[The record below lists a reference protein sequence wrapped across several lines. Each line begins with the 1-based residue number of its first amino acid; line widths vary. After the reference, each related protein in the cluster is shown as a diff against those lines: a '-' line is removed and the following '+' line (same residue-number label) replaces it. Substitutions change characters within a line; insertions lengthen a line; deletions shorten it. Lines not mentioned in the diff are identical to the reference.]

1 MYERNAIVLER
12 YFCKKLGYQKT
23 NNLRENFNNY
33 CDLLDKIEQFQVKN
47 EAENKALTEFNDV
60 SSKLANIQQTQ
71 EKLYKRN
78 AKLEYSRNLV
88 FGNIEEDVNELS
100 KCLNKIESDI
110 SKTQTAF
117 IETREKFISTVEL
130 YQTKKKELDIAIQN
144 KNEAEEEYNSVLENT
159 RSNFE
164 NIDLDIVDYIKG
176 ITTDEIRKIKREL
189 IEVITKNGAKEKIP
203 FDTDVVSK
211 ASEFATEISKKEA
224 ECYVII
230 YDKTKKLLDE
240 IENNSLKMDRHRK
253 WRRDNTAKLKFFN
266 AEKEYLIQ
274 FLDNERLPVMHGK
287 KIHRKLMLEACK
299 NLILDVDQMNNLYEL
314 ILREEAGRSAKK
326 AYKELYN
333 KDYFRKIEE
342 GSLQIEDEASKLGL
356 NTAMVINSNY
366 WRVEGIREIY
376 TAFYQIITEIYGKEL
391 EEFETAEEESAK
403 EQVSNIEE
411 SVELE
416 LPQAKTIESIAE
428 EDDDEIEDEE
438 ENQNIQNAQK
448 IEEAV
453 EEKVKINNIEIS
465 NSNLETEEFEE
476 EEDDDFSDIESQI
489 AELEDD
495 LENEEYDSMEDI
507 PYEDEKLEDEFD
519 SEESLFAPI
528 IKAKETG
535 EDLKAALQAVKE
547 GPSKKKK
554 SNIFKKLIKMN
565 TKGKKVEG

>member
-23 NNLRENFNNY
+23 NNLKENFSNY
-33 CDLLDKIEQFQVKN
+33 CNLLDKIEQFQIKS
-47 EAENKALTEFNDV
+47 EAENKSLTEFNDV
-60 SSKLANIQQTQ
+60 SNKLASIQQMQ

-78 AKLEYSRNLV
+78 AKLEYSRNLI

-117 IETREKFISTVEL
+117 IETRENFISTVEL
-130 YQTKKKELDIAIQN
+130 YQTKKKELDLAIQN
-144 KNEAEEEYNSVLENT
+144 KNEAEEEYNSVLENAKA
-159 RSNFE
+159 NFE
-164 NIDLDIVDYIKG
+164 NIELDIVDYIKG

-203 FDTDVVSK
+203 FDADIVSK

-356 NTAMVINSNY
+356 NIAMVINSNY

-391 EEFETAEEESAK
+391 EEFETAEEETSK
-403 EQVSNIEE
+403 EQTSNIEE
-411 SVELE
+411 TVELE

-428 EDDDEIEDEE
+428 EDDETEE
-438 ENQNIQNAQK
+438 EEEKQNIQNAQ
-448 IEEAV
+448 IVEETAK
-453 EEKVKINNIEIS
+453 EKVKINNIEIS
-465 NSNLETEEFEE
+465 NTNEDTEELKED
-476 EEDDDFSDIESQI
+476 EEDEFSDIESQI

-495 LENEEYDSMEDI
+495 FENEEYDSIEDV
-507 PYEDEKLEDEFD
+507 PYEDEKIDDFD
-519 SEESLFAPI
+519 AEESLFAPI

-547 GPSKKKK
+547 GTSKKKK
-554 SNIFKKLIKMN
+554 SNIFKNLIKMN

>member
-23 NNLRENFNNY
+23 NNLKENFSNY
-33 CDLLDKIEQFQVKN
+33 CNLLDKIEQFQIKS
-47 EAENKALTEFNDV
+47 EAENKSLTEFNDV
-60 SSKLANIQQTQ
+60 SNKLASIQQMQ

-78 AKLEYSRNLV
+78 AKLEYSRNLI

-117 IETREKFISTVEL
+117 IETRENFISTVEL
-130 YQTKKKELDIAIQN
+130 YQTKKKELDLAIQN
-144 KNEAEEEYNSVLENT
+144 KNEAEEEYNSVLENAKA
-159 RSNFE
+159 NFE
-164 NIDLDIVDYIKG
+164 NIELDIVDYIKG

-203 FDTDVVSK
+203 FDADIVSK

-391 EEFETAEEESAK
+391 EEFETAEEEASK
-403 EQVSNIEE
+403 EQTSNIEE
-411 SVELE
+411 TVELE

-428 EDDDEIEDEE
+428 EDDETEE
-438 ENQNIQNAQK
+438 EEEKQNIQNAQ
-448 IEEAV
+448 IVEETAK
-453 EEKVKINNIEIS
+453 EKVKINNIEIS
-465 NSNLETEEFEE
+465 NTNEDTEEFEE
-476 EEDDDFSDIESQI
+476 DEEDEFSDIESQI

-495 LENEEYDSMEDI
+495 FENEEYDSIEDI
-507 PYEDEKLEDEFD
+507 PYEDEKIDDFD
-519 SEESLFAPI
+519 TEESLFAPI

-554 SNIFKKLIKMN
+554 SNIFKNLIKMN

>member
-23 NNLRENFNNY
+23 NNLKENFSNY
-33 CDLLDKIEQFQVKN
+33 CNLLDKIEQFQIKS
-47 EAENKALTEFNDV
+47 EAENKSLTEFNDV
-60 SSKLANIQQTQ
+60 SNKLASIQQMQ

-78 AKLEYSRNLV
+78 AKLEYSRNLI

-117 IETREKFISTVEL
+117 IETRENFISTVEL
-130 YQTKKKELDIAIQN
+130 YQTKKKELDLAIQN
-144 KNEAEEEYNSVLENT
+144 KNEAEEEYNSVLENAKA
-159 RSNFE
+159 NFE
-164 NIDLDIVDYIKG
+164 NIELDIVDYIKG

-203 FDTDVVSK
+203 FDADIVSK

-391 EEFETAEEESAK
+391 EEFETAEEEASK
-403 EQVSNIEE
+403 EQISNIEKT
-411 SVELE
+411 VELE

-428 EDDDEIEDEE
+428 EDDETEE
-438 ENQNIQNAQK
+438 EEEKQNIQNAQ
-448 IEEAV
+448 IVEETAK
-453 EEKVKINNIEIS
+453 EKVKINNIEIS
-465 NSNLETEEFEE
+465 NTNEDTEEFKED
-476 EEDDDFSDIESQI
+476 EEDEFSDIESQI

-495 LENEEYDSMEDI
+495 FENEEYDSIEDV
-507 PYEDEKLEDEFD
+507 PYEDEKIDDFD
-519 SEESLFAPI
+519 AEESLFAPI

-547 GPSKKKK
+547 GTSKKKK
-554 SNIFKKLIKMN
+554 SNIFKNLIKMN

>member
-23 NNLRENFNNY
+23 NNLKENFSNY
-33 CDLLDKIEQFQVKN
+33 CNLLEKIEQFQIKS
-47 EAENKALTEFNDV
+47 EAENKSLTEFNDV
-60 SSKLANIQQTQ
+60 SNRLASIQQMQ

-78 AKLEYSRNLV
+78 AKLEYSRNLI

-117 IETREKFISTVEL
+117 IETRENFISTVEL
-130 YQTKKKELDIAIQN
+130 YQTKKKELDVAIQN
-144 KNEAEEEYNSVLENT
+144 KNEAEEEYNSVLENAKA
-159 RSNFE
+159 NFE
-164 NIDLDIVDYIKG
+164 NIELDIVDYIKG

-203 FDTDVVSK
+203 FDADIVSK

-356 NTAMVINSNY
+356 NIAMVINSNY

-391 EEFETAEEESAK
+391 EEFETAEEETAK
-403 EQVSNIEE
+403 EQTSNIEE
-411 SVELE
+411 TVELE

-428 EDDDEIEDEE
+428 EDDEIEEE
-438 ENQNIQNAQK
+438 EEKQNIQNAQ
-448 IEEAV
+448 IVEETAK
-453 EEKVKINNIEIS
+453 EKVKINNIEIS
-465 NSNLETEEFEE
+465 NTNEDTEEFEE
-476 EEDDDFSDIESQI
+476 DEEDEFADIESQI

-495 LENEEYDSMEDI
+495 FENEEYDSIKDI
-507 PYEDEKLEDEFD
+507 PYEDEKIDDFD
-519 SEESLFAPI
+519 AEESLFAPI

-554 SNIFKKLIKMN
+554 SNIFKNLIKMN

>member
-23 NNLRENFNNY
+23 NNLKENFSNY
-33 CDLLDKIEQFQVKN
+33 CNLLDKIEQFQIKS
-47 EAENKALTEFNDV
+47 EAENKSLTEFNDV
-60 SSKLANIQQTQ
+60 SNKLASIQQMQ

-78 AKLEYSRNLV
+78 AKLEYSRNLI

-117 IETREKFISTVEL
+117 IETRENFISTVEL
-130 YQTKKKELDIAIQN
+130 YQTKKKELDLAIQN
-144 KNEAEEEYNSVLENT
+144 KNEAEEEYNSVLENAKA
-159 RSNFE
+159 NFE
-164 NIDLDIVDYIKG
+164 NIELDIVDYIKG

-203 FDTDVVSK
+203 FDADIVSK
-211 ASEFATEISKKEA
+211 SSEFATEISKKEA

-391 EEFETAEEESAK
+391 EEFETAEEETSK
-403 EQVSNIEE
+403 EQTSNIEE
-411 SVELE
+411 TVELE

-428 EDDDEIEDEE
+428 EDDETEE
-438 ENQNIQNAQK
+438 EEEKQNIQNAQ
-448 IEEAV
+448 IVEETAK
-453 EEKVKINNIEIS
+453 EKVKINNIEIS
-465 NSNLETEEFEE
+465 NTNEDTEEFEE
-476 EEDDDFSDIESQI
+476 DEEDEFSDIESQI

-495 LENEEYDSMEDI
+495 FENEEYDSIEDV
-507 PYEDEKLEDEFD
+507 PYEDEKIDDFD
-519 SEESLFAPI
+519 AEESLFAPI

-554 SNIFKKLIKMN
+554 SNIFKNLIKMN

>member
-23 NNLRENFNNY
+23 NNLKENFSNY
-33 CDLLDKIEQFQVKN
+33 CNLLDKIEQFQIKS
-47 EAENKALTEFNDV
+47 EAENKSLTEFNDV
-60 SSKLANIQQTQ
+60 SNKLASIQQMQ

-78 AKLEYSRNLV
+78 AKLEYSRNLI

-117 IETREKFISTVEL
+117 IETRENFISTVEL
-130 YQTKKKELDIAIQN
+130 YQTKKKELDLAIQN
-144 KNEAEEEYNSVLENT
+144 KNEAEEEYNSVLENAKV
-159 RSNFE
+159 NFE
-164 NIDLDIVDYIKG
+164 NIELDIVDYIKG

-203 FDTDVVSK
+203 FDADIVSK

-356 NTAMVINSNY
+356 NIAMVINSNY

-391 EEFETAEEESAK
+391 EEFETAEEETSK
-403 EQVSNIEE
+403 EQTSNIEE
-411 SVELE
+411 TVELE

-428 EDDDEIEDEE
+428 EDDETEE
-438 ENQNIQNAQK
+438 EEEKQNIQNAQ
-448 IEEAV
+448 IVEETAK
-453 EEKVKINNIEIS
+453 EKVKINNIEIS
-465 NSNLETEEFEE
+465 NTNEDTEEFKED
-476 EEDDDFSDIESQI
+476 EEDEFSDIESQI

-495 LENEEYDSMEDI
+495 FENEEYDSIEDV
-507 PYEDEKLEDEFD
+507 PYEDEKIDDFD
-519 SEESLFAPI
+519 AEESLFAPI

-547 GPSKKKK
+547 GTSKKKK
-554 SNIFKKLIKMN
+554 SNIFKNLIKMN

>member
-12 YFCKKLGYQKT
+12 YFCQKLGYQKT
-23 NNLRENFNNY
+23 NNLKENFSNY
-33 CDLLDKIEQFQVKN
+33 CNLLDKIEQFQIKS
-47 EAENKALTEFNDV
+47 EAENKSLTEFNDV
-60 SSKLANIQQTQ
+60 SNKLVSIQQMQ

-78 AKLEYSRNLV
+78 AKLEYSRNLI

-117 IETREKFISTVEL
+117 IETRENFISTVEL
-130 YQTKKKELDIAIQN
+130 YQTKKKELDLAIQN
-144 KNEAEEEYNSVLENT
+144 KNEAEEEYNSVLENAKA
-159 RSNFE
+159 NFE
-164 NIDLDIVDYIKG
+164 NIELDIVDYIKG

-203 FDTDVVSK
+203 FDADIVSK

-391 EEFETAEEESAK
+391 EEFETAEEETSK
-403 EQVSNIEE
+403 EQISNIEE
-411 SVELE
+411 TVELE
-416 LPQAKTIESIAE
+416 LPQAKTIENIAE
-428 EDDDEIEDEE
+428 EDDETEE
-438 ENQNIQNAQK
+438 EEEKQNIQNAQ
-448 IEEAV
+448 IVEETAK
-453 EEKVKINNIEIS
+453 EKVKINNIEIS
-465 NSNLETEEFEE
+465 NTNEDTEEFEE
-476 EEDDDFSDIESQI
+476 DEEDEFSDIESQI

-495 LENEEYDSMEDI
+495 FENEEYDSIEDI
-507 PYEDEKLEDEFD
+507 PYEDEKIDDFD
-519 SEESLFAPI
+519 TEESLFAPI

-554 SNIFKKLIKMN
+554 SNIFKNLIKMN

>member
-23 NNLRENFNNY
+23 NNLKENFSNY
-33 CDLLDKIEQFQVKN
+33 CNLLDKIEQFQIKS
-47 EAENKALTEFNDV
+47 EAENKSLTEFNDV
-60 SSKLANIQQTQ
+60 SNKLVSIQQMQ

-78 AKLEYSRNLV
+78 AKLEYSRNLI

-117 IETREKFISTVEL
+117 IETRENFISTVEL
-130 YQTKKKELDIAIQN
+130 YQTKKKELDLAIQN
-144 KNEAEEEYNSVLENT
+144 KNEAEEEYNSVLENAKA
-159 RSNFE
+159 NFE
-164 NIDLDIVDYIKG
+164 NIELDIVDYIKG

-203 FDTDVVSK
+203 FDADIVSK

-240 IENNSLKMDRHRK
+240 IENNLLKMDRHRK

-376 TAFYQIITEIYGKEL
+376 TDFYQIITEIYGKEL
-391 EEFETAEEESAK
+391 EEFETAEEETSK
-403 EQVSNIEE
+403 EQISNIEE
-411 SVELE
+411 TVELE
-416 LPQAKTIESIAE
+416 LPQAKTIENIAE
-428 EDDDEIEDEE
+428 EDDETEE
-438 ENQNIQNAQK
+438 EEEKQNIQNAQ
-448 IEEAV
+448 IVEETAK
-453 EEKVKINNIEIS
+453 EKVKINNIEIS
-465 NSNLETEEFEE
+465 NTNEDTEEFEE
-476 EEDDDFSDIESQI
+476 DEEDEFSDIESQI

-495 LENEEYDSMEDI
+495 FENEEYDSIEDI
-507 PYEDEKLEDEFD
+507 PYEDEKIDDFD
-519 SEESLFAPI
+519 TEESLFAPI

-554 SNIFKKLIKMN
+554 SNIFKNLIKMN

>member
-23 NNLRENFNNY
+23 NNLKENFSNY
-33 CDLLDKIEQFQVKN
+33 CNLLDKIEQFQIKS
-47 EAENKALTEFNDV
+47 EAENKSLTEFNDV
-60 SSKLANIQQTQ
+60 SNKLASIQQMQ

-78 AKLEYSRNLV
+78 AKLEYSRNLI

-117 IETREKFISTVEL
+117 IETRENFISTVEL
-130 YQTKKKELDIAIQN
+130 YQTKKKELDLAIQN
-144 KNEAEEEYNSVLENT
+144 KNEAEEEYNSVLENAKA
-159 RSNFE
+159 NFE
-164 NIDLDIVDYIKG
+164 NIELDIVDYIKG

-203 FDTDVVSK
+203 FDADIVSK

-299 NLILDVDQMNNLYEL
+299 NLILDVDQMNNFYEL

-391 EEFETAEEESAK
+391 EEFETAEEEASK
-403 EQVSNIEE
+403 EQTSNIEE
-411 SVELE
+411 TVELE

-428 EDDDEIEDEE
+428 EDDETEE
-438 ENQNIQNAQK
+438 EEEKQNIQNAQ
-448 IEEAV
+448 IVEETAK
-453 EEKVKINNIEIS
+453 EKVKINNIEIS
-465 NSNLETEEFEE
+465 NTNEDTEEFEE
-476 EEDDDFSDIESQI
+476 DEEDEFSDIESQI

-495 LENEEYDSMEDI
+495 FENEEYDSIEDI
-507 PYEDEKLEDEFD
+507 PYEDEKIDDFD
-519 SEESLFAPI
+519 TEESLFAPI

-554 SNIFKKLIKMN
+554 SNIFKNLIKMN

>member
-23 NNLRENFNNY
+23 NNLKENFSNY
-33 CDLLDKIEQFQVKN
+33 CNLLDKIEQFQIKS
-47 EAENKALTEFNDV
+47 EAENKSLTEFNDV
-60 SSKLANIQQTQ
+60 SNKLVSIQQMQ

-78 AKLEYSRNLV
+78 AKLEYSRNLI

-117 IETREKFISTVEL
+117 IETRENFISTVEL
-130 YQTKKKELDIAIQN
+130 YQTKKKELDLAIQN
-144 KNEAEEEYNSVLENT
+144 KNEAEEEYNSVLENAKA
-159 RSNFE
+159 NFE
-164 NIDLDIVDYIKG
+164 NIELDIVDYIKG

-203 FDTDVVSK
+203 FDADIVSK

-326 AYKELYN
+326 AYKELYK

-391 EEFETAEEESAK
+391 EEFETAEEETSK
-403 EQVSNIEE
+403 EQISNIEE
-411 SVELE
+411 TVELE

-428 EDDDEIEDEE
+428 EDDETEE
-438 ENQNIQNAQK
+438 EEEKQNIQNAQ
-448 IEEAV
+448 IVEETAK
-453 EEKVKINNIEIS
+453 EKVKINNIEIS
-465 NSNLETEEFEE
+465 NTNEDTEEFEE
-476 EEDDDFSDIESQI
+476 DEEDEFSDIESQI

-495 LENEEYDSMEDI
+495 FENEEYDSIEDV
-507 PYEDEKLEDEFD
+507 PYEDEKIDDFD
-519 SEESLFAPI
+519 AEESLFAPI

-554 SNIFKKLIKMN
+554 SNIFKNLIKMN
-565 TKGKKVEG
+565 SKGKKVEG

>member
-23 NNLRENFNNY
+23 NNLKENFSNY
-33 CDLLDKIEQFQVKN
+33 CNLLDKIEQFQIKS
-47 EAENKALTEFNDV
+47 EAENKSLTEFNDV
-60 SSKLANIQQTQ
+60 SNKLASIQQMQ

-78 AKLEYSRNLV
+78 AKLEYSRNLI

-117 IETREKFISTVEL
+117 IETRENFISTVEL
-130 YQTKKKELDIAIQN
+130 YQTKKKELDLAIQN
-144 KNEAEEEYNSVLENT
+144 KNEAEEEYNSVLENAKA
-159 RSNFE
+159 NFE
-164 NIDLDIVDYIKG
+164 NIELDIVDYIKG

-203 FDTDVVSK
+203 FDADIVSK

-391 EEFETAEEESAK
+391 EEFETAEEETSK
-403 EQVSNIEE
+403 EQTSNIEE
-411 SVELE
+411 TVELE

-428 EDDDEIEDEE
+428 EDDETEE
-438 ENQNIQNAQK
+438 EEEKQNIQNAQ
-448 IEEAV
+448 IVEEIAK
-453 EEKVKINNIEIS
+453 EKVKINNIEIS
-465 NSNLETEEFEE
+465 NTNEDTEEFEE
-476 EEDDDFSDIESQI
+476 DEEDEFSDIESQI

-495 LENEEYDSMEDI
+495 FENEEYDSIEDV
-507 PYEDEKLEDEFD
+507 PYEDEKIDDFD
-519 SEESLFAPI
+519 AEESLFAPI

-554 SNIFKKLIKMN
+554 SNIFKNLIKMN

>member
-23 NNLRENFNNY
+23 NNLKENFSNY
-33 CDLLDKIEQFQVKN
+33 CNLLDKIEQFQIKS
-47 EAENKALTEFNDV
+47 EAENKSLTEFNDV
-60 SSKLANIQQTQ
+60 SNKLASIQQMQ

-78 AKLEYSRNLV
+78 AKLEYSRNLI

-117 IETREKFISTVEL
+117 IETRENFISTVEL
-130 YQTKKKELDIAIQN
+130 YQTKKKELDLAIQN
-144 KNEAEEEYNSVLENT
+144 KNEAEEEYNSVLENAKA
-159 RSNFE
+159 NFE
-164 NIDLDIVDYIKG
+164 NIELDIVDYIKG

-203 FDTDVVSK
+203 FDADIVSK

-391 EEFETAEEESAK
+391 EEFETAEEETSK
-403 EQVSNIEE
+403 EQTSNIEE
-411 SVELE
+411 TVELE

-428 EDDDEIEDEE
+428 EDDETEE
-438 ENQNIQNAQK
+438 EEEKQNIQNAQ
-448 IEEAV
+448 IV
-453 EEKVKINNIEIS
+453 EKTAKEKVKINNIEIS
-465 NSNLETEEFEE
+465 NTNEDTEEFEE
-476 EEDDDFSDIESQI
+476 DEEDEFSDIESQI

-495 LENEEYDSMEDI
+495 FENEEYDSIEDI
-507 PYEDEKLEDEFD
+507 PYEDEKIDDFD
-519 SEESLFAPI
+519 AEESLFAPI

-554 SNIFKKLIKMN
+554 SNIFKNLIKMN

>member
-23 NNLRENFNNY
+23 NNLKENFSNY
-33 CDLLDKIEQFQVKN
+33 CNLLDKIEQFQIKS
-47 EAENKALTEFNDV
+47 EAENKSLTEFNDV
-60 SSKLANIQQTQ
+60 SNKLASIQQMQ

-78 AKLEYSRNLV
+78 AKLEYSRNLI

-117 IETREKFISTVEL
+117 IETRENFISTVEL
-130 YQTKKKELDIAIQN
+130 YQTKKKELDLAIQN

-159 RSNFE
+159 KANFE
-164 NIDLDIVDYIKG
+164 NIELDIVDYIKG

-203 FDTDVVSK
+203 FDADIVSK

-391 EEFETAEEESAK
+391 EEFETAEEETSK
-403 EQVSNIEE
+403 EQTSNIEE
-411 SVELE
+411 TVELE

-428 EDDDEIEDEE
+428 EDDETEE
-438 ENQNIQNAQK
+438 EEEKQNIQNAQ
-448 IEEAV
+448 IVEETAK
-453 EEKVKINNIEIS
+453 EKVKINNIEIS
-465 NSNLETEEFEE
+465 NTNEDTEEFEE
-476 EEDDDFSDIESQI
+476 DEEDEFSDIESQI

-495 LENEEYDSMEDI
+495 FENEEYDSIEDI
-507 PYEDEKLEDEFD
+507 PYEDEKIDDFD
-519 SEESLFAPI
+519 TEESLFAPI

-547 GPSKKKK
+547 GTSKKKK
-554 SNIFKKLIKMN
+554 SNIFKNLIKMN

>member
-23 NNLRENFNNY
+23 NNLKENFNNY
-33 CDLLDKIEQFQVKN
+33 CNLLDKIEQFQIKS
-47 EAENKALTEFNDV
+47 EAENKSLTEFNDV
-60 SSKLANIQQTQ
+60 SNRLASIQQMQ

-78 AKLEYSRNLV
+78 AKLEYSRNLI

-117 IETREKFISTVEL
+117 IETRENFISTVEL

-144 KNEAEEEYNSVLENT
+144 KNEAEEEYNSVLENAKT
-159 RSNFE
+159 NFE
-164 NIDLDIVDYIKG
+164 NIELDIVDYIKG

-203 FDTDVVSK
+203 FDADIVSK

-391 EEFETAEEESAK
+391 EEFETAEEETAK
-403 EQVSNIEE
+403 EQTSNIEE
-411 SVELE
+411 TVELE

-428 EDDDEIEDEE
+428 EDDEIEEE
-438 ENQNIQNAQK
+438 EEKQNIQNAK
-448 IEEAV
+448 IVEETAK
-453 EEKVKINNIEIS
+453 EKVKINNIEIS
-465 NSNLETEEFEE
+465 NTNEDTEEFEE
-476 EEDDDFSDIESQI
+476 DEEDEFSDIESQI

-495 LENEEYDSMEDI
+495 FENEEYDSIEDI
-507 PYEDEKLEDEFD
+507 PYEDEKIDDFD
-519 SEESLFAPI
+519 AEESLFAPI

-554 SNIFKKLIKMN
+554 SNIFKNLIKMN

>member
-23 NNLRENFNNY
+23 NNLKENFSNY
-33 CDLLDKIEQFQVKN
+33 CNLLDKIEQFQIKS
-47 EAENKALTEFNDV
+47 EAENKSLTEFNDV
-60 SSKLANIQQTQ
+60 SNKLASIQQMQ

-78 AKLEYSRNLV
+78 AKLEYSRNLI

-117 IETREKFISTVEL
+117 IETRENFISTVEL
-130 YQTKKKELDIAIQN
+130 YQTKKKELDLAIQN
-144 KNEAEEEYNSVLENT
+144 KNEAEEEYNSVLENAKA
-159 RSNFE
+159 NFE
-164 NIDLDIVDYIKG
+164 NIELDIVDYIKG

-203 FDTDVVSK
+203 FDADIVSK

-391 EEFETAEEESAK
+391 EEFETAEEETSK
-403 EQVSNIEE
+403 EQTSNIEE
-411 SVELE
+411 TVELE
-416 LPQAKTIESIAE
+416 LPQAKTIEIIAE
-428 EDDDEIEDEE
+428 EDDETEE
-438 ENQNIQNAQK
+438 EEEKQNIQNAQ
-448 IEEAV
+448 IVEETAK
-453 EEKVKINNIEIS
+453 EKVKINNIEIS
-465 NSNLETEEFEE
+465 NTNEDTEEFEE
-476 EEDDDFSDIESQI
+476 DEEDEFSDIESQI

-495 LENEEYDSMEDI
+495 FENEEYDSIEDI
-507 PYEDEKLEDEFD
+507 PYEDEKIDDFD
-519 SEESLFAPI
+519 TEESLFAPI

-554 SNIFKKLIKMN
+554 SNIFKNLIKMN

>member
-1 MYERNAIVLER
+1 ML
-12 YFCKKLGYQKT
+12 
-23 NNLRENFNNY
+23 
-33 CDLLDKIEQFQVKN
+33 
-47 EAENKALTEFNDV
+47 
-60 SSKLANIQQTQ
+60 
-71 EKLYKRN
+71 
-78 AKLEYSRNLV
+78 
-88 FGNIEEDVNELS
+88 
-100 KCLNKIESDI
+100 
-110 SKTQTAF
+110 
-117 IETREKFISTVEL
+117 
-130 YQTKKKELDIAIQN
+130 
-144 KNEAEEEYNSVLENT
+144 
-159 RSNFE
+159 
-164 NIDLDIVDYIKG
+164 
-176 ITTDEIRKIKREL
+176 
-189 IEVITKNGAKEKIP
+189 
-203 FDTDVVSK
+203 
-211 ASEFATEISKKEA
+211 
-224 ECYVII
+224 
-230 YDKTKKLLDE
+230 

-391 EEFETAEEESAK
+391 EEFETAEEETSK
-403 EQVSNIEE
+403 EQTSNIEE
-411 SVELE
+411 TVELE
-416 LPQAKTIESIAE
+416 LPQAKTIEIIAE
-428 EDDDEIEDEE
+428 EDDETEE
-438 ENQNIQNAQK
+438 EEEKQNIQNAQ
-448 IEEAV
+448 IVEETAK
-453 EEKVKINNIEIS
+453 EKVKINNIEIS
-465 NSNLETEEFEE
+465 NTNEDTEEFEE
-476 EEDDDFSDIESQI
+476 DEEDEFSDIESQI

-495 LENEEYDSMEDI
+495 FENEEYDSIEDI
-507 PYEDEKLEDEFD
+507 PYEDEKIDDFD
-519 SEESLFAPI
+519 TEESLFAPI

-554 SNIFKKLIKMN
+554 SNIFKNLIKMN

>member
-23 NNLRENFNNY
+23 NNLRENFDNY
-33 CDLLDKIEQFQVKN
+33 CNLLDKIEQYQEKN
-47 EAENKALTEFNDV
+47 KAENEALTEFNDV
-60 SSKLANIQQTQ
+60 SSKLASIQQTL

-78 AKLEYSRNLV
+78 AKLEYSRNLI
-88 FGNIEEDVNELS
+88 FGNIEEDVDELS

-130 YQTKKKELDIAIQN
+130 YQTKKKELDVAIQN
-144 KNEAEEEYNSVLENT
+144 KDEAEEEYNVILENAKA
-159 RSNFE
+159 NFE
-164 NIDLDIVDYIKG
+164 NIDLEIVNYIRG
-176 ITTDEIRKIKREL
+176 ITTEEIRKIKREL

-203 FDTDVVSK
+203 FDVDVVSK
-211 ASEFATEISKKEA
+211 SSEFATEISKKEA

-299 NLILDVDQMNNLYEL
+299 NLISDVDQMNNLYEL

-342 GSLQIEDEASKLGL
+342 SSLQIEDEASKLGL

-391 EEFETAEEESAK
+391 EEFETAEEETAK

-411 SVELE
+411 NIELE

-428 EDDDEIEDEE
+428 EDDEIEEE
-438 ENQNIQNAQK
+438 EEKQNIQNAR
-448 IEEAV
+448 IVEATS

-465 NSNLETEEFEE
+465 NTNEDAEEFEE
-476 EEDDDFSDIESQI
+476 SEEDEFSDIESQI

-495 LENEEYDSMEDI
+495 LENEEYDSIEDI
-507 PYEDEKLEDEFD
+507 PYEDEKIEDFD

-554 SNIFKKLIKMN
+554 SNIFKNLIKMN

>member
-23 NNLRENFNNY
+23 NNLKENFSNY
-33 CDLLDKIEQFQVKN
+33 CNLLDKIEQFQIKS
-47 EAENKALTEFNDV
+47 EAENKSLTEFNDV
-60 SSKLANIQQTQ
+60 SNKLASIQQMQ

-78 AKLEYSRNLV
+78 AKLEYSRNLI

-117 IETREKFISTVEL
+117 IETRENFISTVEL
-130 YQTKKKELDIAIQN
+130 YQTKKKELDLAIQN
-144 KNEAEEEYNSVLENT
+144 KNEAEEEYNSVLENAKA
-159 RSNFE
+159 NFE
-164 NIDLDIVDYIKG
+164 NIELDIVDYIKG

-203 FDTDVVSK
+203 FDADIVSK

-356 NTAMVINSNY
+356 NIAMVINSNY

-391 EEFETAEEESAK
+391 EEFETAEEETSK
-403 EQVSNIEE
+403 EQTSNIEE
-411 SVELE
+411 TVELE

-428 EDDDEIEDEE
+428 EDDETEE
-438 ENQNIQNAQK
+438 EEEKQNIQNAQ
-448 IEEAV
+448 IVEETAK
-453 EEKVKINNIEIS
+453 EKVKINNIEIS
-465 NSNLETEEFEE
+465 NTNEDTEEFKED
-476 EEDDDFSDIESQI
+476 EEDEFSDIESQI

-495 LENEEYDSMEDI
+495 FENEEYDSIEDV
-507 PYEDEKLEDEFD
+507 PYEDEKIDDFD
-519 SEESLFAPI
+519 AEESLFAPI

-547 GPSKKKK
+547 GTSKKKK
-554 SNIFKKLIKMN
+554 SNIFKNLIKMN

>member
-23 NNLRENFNNY
+23 NNLKENFNNY
-33 CDLLDKIEQFQVKN
+33 CNLLDKIEQFQIKS
-47 EAENKALTEFNDV
+47 EAENKSLTEFNDV
-60 SSKLANIQQTQ
+60 SNRLASIQQMQ

-78 AKLEYSRNLV
+78 AKLEYSRNLI

-117 IETREKFISTVEL
+117 IETRENFISTVEL

-144 KNEAEEEYNSVLENT
+144 KNEAEEEYNSVLENAKA
-159 RSNFE
+159 NFE
-164 NIDLDIVDYIKG
+164 NIELDIVDYIKG

-203 FDTDVVSK
+203 FDADIVSK

-240 IENNSLKMDRHRK
+240 IENSSLKMDRHRK

-326 AYKELYN
+326 VYKELYN

-391 EEFETAEEESAK
+391 EEFETAEEETAK
-403 EQVSNIEE
+403 EQTSNIEE
-411 SVELE
+411 TVELE

-428 EDDDEIEDEE
+428 EDDEIEEE
-438 ENQNIQNAQK
+438 EEKQNIQNAQ
-448 IEEAV
+448 IVEETAK
-453 EEKVKINNIEIS
+453 EKVKINNIEIS
-465 NSNLETEEFEE
+465 NTNEDTEEFEE
-476 EEDDDFSDIESQI
+476 DEEDEFSDIESQI

-495 LENEEYDSMEDI
+495 FENEEYDSIEDI
-507 PYEDEKLEDEFD
+507 PYEDEKIDDFD
-519 SEESLFAPI
+519 AEESLFAPI

-554 SNIFKKLIKMN
+554 SNIFKNLIKMN

>member
-23 NNLRENFNNY
+23 NNLKENFSNY
-33 CDLLDKIEQFQVKN
+33 CNLLDKIEQFQIKS
-47 EAENKALTEFNDV
+47 EAENKSLTEFNDV
-60 SSKLANIQQTQ
+60 SNKLASIQQMQ

-78 AKLEYSRNLV
+78 AKLEYSRNLI

-117 IETREKFISTVEL
+117 IETRENFISTVEL
-130 YQTKKKELDIAIQN
+130 YQTKKKELDLAIQN
-144 KNEAEEEYNSVLENT
+144 KNEAEEDYNSVLENAKA
-159 RSNFE
+159 NFE
-164 NIDLDIVDYIKG
+164 NIELDIVDYIKG

-203 FDTDVVSK
+203 FDADIVSK

-391 EEFETAEEESAK
+391 EEFETAEEEASK
-403 EQVSNIEE
+403 EQTSNIEE
-411 SVELE
+411 TVELE

-428 EDDDEIEDEE
+428 EDDETEE
-438 ENQNIQNAQK
+438 EEEKQNIQNAQ
-448 IEEAV
+448 IVEETAK
-453 EEKVKINNIEIS
+453 EKVKINNIEIS
-465 NSNLETEEFEE
+465 NTNEDTEEFEE
-476 EEDDDFSDIESQI
+476 DEEDEFSDIESQI

-495 LENEEYDSMEDI
+495 FENEEYDSIEDI
-507 PYEDEKLEDEFD
+507 PYEDEKIDDFD
-519 SEESLFAPI
+519 TEESLFAPI

-554 SNIFKKLIKMN
+554 SNIFKNLIKMN

>member
-23 NNLRENFNNY
+23 NNLKENFSNY
-33 CDLLDKIEQFQVKN
+33 CNLLDKIEQFQIKS
-47 EAENKALTEFNDV
+47 EAENKSLTEFNDV
-60 SSKLANIQQTQ
+60 SNKLASIQQIQ

-78 AKLEYSRNLV
+78 AKLEYSRNLI

-117 IETREKFISTVEL
+117 IETRENFISTVEL
-130 YQTKKKELDIAIQN
+130 YQTKKKELDLAIQN

-159 RSNFE
+159 KANFE
-164 NIDLDIVDYIKG
+164 NIELDIVDYIKG

-203 FDTDVVSK
+203 FDADIVSK

-391 EEFETAEEESAK
+391 EEFETAEEEASK
-403 EQVSNIEE
+403 EQTSNIEE
-411 SVELE
+411 NVELE

-428 EDDDEIEDEE
+428 EEK
-438 ENQNIQNAQK
+438 QNIQNAQ
-448 IEEAV
+448 IVEEIAK
-453 EEKVKINNIEIS
+453 EKVKINNIEIS
-465 NSNLETEEFEE
+465 NTNEDTEEFEE
-476 EEDDDFSDIESQI
+476 EEDEEDEFSDIESQI

-495 LENEEYDSMEDI
+495 FENEEYDSIEDV
-507 PYEDEKLEDEFD
+507 PYEDEKIDDFD
-519 SEESLFAPI
+519 AEESLFAPI

-554 SNIFKKLIKMN
+554 SNIFKNLIKMN

>member
-1 MYERNAIVLER
+1 M
-12 YFCKKLGYQKT
+12 
-23 NNLRENFNNY
+23 
-33 CDLLDKIEQFQVKN
+33 
-47 EAENKALTEFNDV
+47 
-60 SSKLANIQQTQ
+60 
-71 EKLYKRN
+71 
-78 AKLEYSRNLV
+78 EYSRNLI

-117 IETREKFISTVEL
+117 IETRENFISTVEL

-144 KNEAEEEYNSVLENT
+144 KNEAEEEYNSVLENAKA
-159 RSNFE
+159 NFE
-164 NIDLDIVDYIKG
+164 NIELDIVDYIKG

-203 FDTDVVSK
+203 FDADIVSK

-240 IENNSLKMDRHRK
+240 IENSSLKMDRHRK

-326 AYKELYN
+326 VYKELYN

-391 EEFETAEEESAK
+391 EEFETAEEETAK
-403 EQVSNIEE
+403 EQTSNIEE
-411 SVELE
+411 TVELE

-428 EDDDEIEDEE
+428 EDDEIEEE
-438 ENQNIQNAQK
+438 EEKQNIQNAQ
-448 IEEAV
+448 IVEETAK
-453 EEKVKINNIEIS
+453 EKVKINNIEIS
-465 NSNLETEEFEE
+465 NTNEDTEEFEE
-476 EEDDDFSDIESQI
+476 DEEDEFSDIESQI

-495 LENEEYDSMEDI
+495 FENEEYDSIEDI
-507 PYEDEKLEDEFD
+507 PYEDEKIDDFD
-519 SEESLFAPI
+519 AEESLFAPI

-554 SNIFKKLIKMN
+554 SNIFKNLIKMN

>member
-23 NNLRENFNNY
+23 NNLKENFSNY
-33 CDLLDKIEQFQVKN
+33 CNLLDKIEQFQIKS
-47 EAENKALTEFNDV
+47 EAENKSLTEFNDI
-60 SSKLANIQQTQ
+60 SNKLASIQQIQ

-78 AKLEYSRNLV
+78 AKLEYSRNLI

-117 IETREKFISTVEL
+117 IETRENFISTVEL
-130 YQTKKKELDIAIQN
+130 YQTKKKELDLAIQN
-144 KNEAEEEYNSVLENT
+144 KNEAEEEYNSVLENAKA
-159 RSNFE
+159 NFE
-164 NIDLDIVDYIKG
+164 NIELDIVDYIKG

-203 FDTDVVSK
+203 FDADIVSK

-391 EEFETAEEESAK
+391 EEFETAEEETSK
-403 EQVSNIEE
+403 EQTSNIEE
-411 SVELE
+411 TVELE

-428 EDDDEIEDEE
+428 EDDETEE
-438 ENQNIQNAQK
+438 EEEKQNIQNAQ
-448 IEEAV
+448 IVEETAK
-453 EEKVKINNIEIS
+453 EKVKINNIEIS
-465 NSNLETEEFEE
+465 NTNEDTEEFEE
-476 EEDDDFSDIESQI
+476 DEEDEFSDIESQI

-495 LENEEYDSMEDI
+495 FENEEYDSIEDV
-507 PYEDEKLEDEFD
+507 PYEDEKIDDFD
-519 SEESLFAPI
+519 AEESLFAPI

-554 SNIFKKLIKMN
+554 SNIFKNLIKMN
-565 TKGKKVEG
+565 SKGKKVEG

>member
-23 NNLRENFNNY
+23 NNLKENFSNY
-33 CDLLDKIEQFQVKN
+33 CNLLDKIEQFQIKS
-47 EAENKALTEFNDV
+47 EAENKSLTEFNDV
-60 SSKLANIQQTQ
+60 SNKLASIQQMQ

-78 AKLEYSRNLV
+78 AKLEYSRNLI

-117 IETREKFISTVEL
+117 IETRENFISTVEL
-130 YQTKKKELDIAIQN
+130 YQTKKKELDLAIQN
-144 KNEAEEEYNSVLENT
+144 KNEAEEEYNSVLENAKA
-159 RSNFE
+159 NFE
-164 NIDLDIVDYIKG
+164 NIELDIVDYIKG

-203 FDTDVVSK
+203 FDADIVSK

-356 NTAMVINSNY
+356 NIAMVINSNY

-391 EEFETAEEESAK
+391 EEFETAEEETSK
-403 EQVSNIEE
+403 EQTSNIEE
-411 SVELE
+411 TVELE

-428 EDDDEIEDEE
+428 EDDETEE
-438 ENQNIQNAQK
+438 EEEKQNIQNAQ
-448 IEEAV
+448 IVEETAK
-453 EEKVKINNIEIS
+453 EKVKINNIEIS
-465 NSNLETEEFEE
+465 NTNEDTEEFRED
-476 EEDDDFSDIESQI
+476 EEDEFSDIESQI

-495 LENEEYDSMEDI
+495 FENEEYDSIEDV
-507 PYEDEKLEDEFD
+507 PYEDEKIDDFD
-519 SEESLFAPI
+519 AEESLFAPI

-554 SNIFKKLIKMN
+554 SNIFKNLIKMN

>member
-23 NNLRENFNNY
+23 NNLKENFSNY
-33 CDLLDKIEQFQVKN
+33 CNLLDKIEQFQIKS
-47 EAENKALTEFNDV
+47 EAENKSLTEFNDV
-60 SSKLANIQQTQ
+60 SNKLASIQQMQ

-78 AKLEYSRNLV
+78 AKLEYSRNLI

-117 IETREKFISTVEL
+117 IETRENFISTVEL
-130 YQTKKKELDIAIQN
+130 YQTKKKELDLAIQN
-144 KNEAEEEYNSVLENT
+144 KNEAEEEYNSVLENAKA
-159 RSNFE
+159 NFE
-164 NIDLDIVDYIKG
+164 NIELDIVDYIKG

-203 FDTDVVSK
+203 FDADIVSK

-356 NTAMVINSNY
+356 NIAMVINSNY

-391 EEFETAEEESAK
+391 EEFETAEEETSK
-403 EQVSNIEE
+403 EQTSNIEE
-411 SVELE
+411 TVELE

-428 EDDDEIEDEE
+428 EDDETEE
-438 ENQNIQNAQK
+438 EEEKQNIQNAQ
-448 IEEAV
+448 IVEETAK
-453 EEKVKINNIEIS
+453 EKVKIDNIEIS
-465 NSNLETEEFEE
+465 NTNEDTEEFRED
-476 EEDDDFSDIESQI
+476 EEDEFSDIESQI

-495 LENEEYDSMEDI
+495 FENEEYDSIEDV
-507 PYEDEKLEDEFD
+507 PYEDEKIDDFD
-519 SEESLFAPI
+519 AEESLFAPI

-554 SNIFKKLIKMN
+554 SNIFKNLIKMN

>member
-23 NNLRENFNNY
+23 NNLRENFDNY
-33 CDLLDKIEQFQVKN
+33 CNLLDKIEQYQEKN
-47 EAENKALTEFNDV
+47 KAENEALTEFNDV
-60 SSKLANIQQTQ
+60 SSKLASIQQTQ

-78 AKLEYSRNLV
+78 AKLEYSRNLI
-88 FGNIEEDVNELS
+88 FGNIEEDVDELS

-130 YQTKKKELDIAIQN
+130 YQTKKKELDVAIQN
-144 KNEAEEEYNSVLENT
+144 KDEAEEEYNVILENAKA
-159 RSNFE
+159 NFE
-164 NIDLDIVDYIKG
+164 NIDLEIVNYIRG
-176 ITTDEIRKIKREL
+176 ITTEEIRKIKREL

-203 FDTDVVSK
+203 FDVDVVSK
-211 ASEFATEISKKEA
+211 SSEFATEISKKEA

-299 NLILDVDQMNNLYEL
+299 NLISDVDQMNNLYEL

-342 GSLQIEDEASKLGL
+342 SSLQIEDEASKLGL

-391 EEFETAEEESAK
+391 EEFETAEEETAK

-411 SVELE
+411 NIELE

-428 EDDDEIEDEE
+428 EDDEIEEE
-438 ENQNIQNAQK
+438 EEKQNIQNAR
-448 IEEAV
+448 IVEATS

-465 NSNLETEEFEE
+465 NTNEDAEEFEE
-476 EEDDDFSDIESQI
+476 SEEDEFSDIESQI

-495 LENEEYDSMEDI
+495 LENEEYDSIEDI
-507 PYEDEKLEDEFD
+507 PYEDEKIEDFD

-554 SNIFKKLIKMN
+554 SNIFKNLIKMN

>member
-23 NNLRENFNNY
+23 NNLKENFSNY
-33 CDLLDKIEQFQVKN
+33 CNLLDKIEQFQIKS
-47 EAENKALTEFNDV
+47 EAENKSLTEFNDV
-60 SSKLANIQQTQ
+60 SNKLASIQQMQ

-78 AKLEYSRNLV
+78 AKLEYSRNLI

-117 IETREKFISTVEL
+117 IETRENFISTVEL
-130 YQTKKKELDIAIQN
+130 YQTKKKELDLAIQN
-144 KNEAEEEYNSVLENT
+144 KNEAEEEYNSVLENAKA
-159 RSNFE
+159 NFE
-164 NIDLDIVDYIKG
+164 NIELDIVDYIKG

-203 FDTDVVSK
+203 FDADIVSK

-376 TAFYQIITEIYGKEL
+376 TAFYQIITEIYEKEL
-391 EEFETAEEESAK
+391 EEFETAEEEASK
-403 EQVSNIEE
+403 EQTSNIEE
-411 SVELE
+411 TVELE

-428 EDDDEIEDEE
+428 EDDETEE
-438 ENQNIQNAQK
+438 EEEKQNIQNAQ
-448 IEEAV
+448 IVEETAK
-453 EEKVKINNIEIS
+453 EKVKINNIEIS
-465 NSNLETEEFEE
+465 NTNEDTEEFEE
-476 EEDDDFSDIESQI
+476 DEEDEFSDIESQI

-495 LENEEYDSMEDI
+495 FENEEYDSIEDI
-507 PYEDEKLEDEFD
+507 PYEDEKIDDFD
-519 SEESLFAPI
+519 TEESLFAPI

-554 SNIFKKLIKMN
+554 SNIFKNLIKMN

>member
-23 NNLRENFNNY
+23 NNLKENFSNY
-33 CDLLDKIEQFQVKN
+33 CNLLDKIEQFQIKS
-47 EAENKALTEFNDV
+47 EAENKSLTEFNDV
-60 SSKLANIQQTQ
+60 SNKLASIQQMQ

-78 AKLEYSRNLV
+78 AKLEYSRNLI

-117 IETREKFISTVEL
+117 IETRENFISTVEL
-130 YQTKKKELDIAIQN
+130 YQTKKKELDLAIQN
-144 KNEAEEEYNSVLENT
+144 KNEAEEEYNSVLENAKA
-159 RSNFE
+159 NFE
-164 NIDLDIVDYIKG
+164 NIELDIVDYIKG

-203 FDTDVVSK
+203 FDADIVSK

-391 EEFETAEEESAK
+391 EEFETAEEEASK
-403 EQVSNIEE
+403 EQISNIEE
-411 SVELE
+411 TVELE

-428 EDDDEIEDEE
+428 EDDETEE
-438 ENQNIQNAQK
+438 EEEKQNIQNAQ
-448 IEEAV
+448 IVEETAK
-453 EEKVKINNIEIS
+453 EKVKINNIEIS
-465 NSNLETEEFEE
+465 NTNEDTEEFEE
-476 EEDDDFSDIESQI
+476 DEEDEFSDIESQI

-495 LENEEYDSMEDI
+495 FENEEYDSIEDI
-507 PYEDEKLEDEFD
+507 PYEDEKIDDFD
-519 SEESLFAPI
+519 AEESLFAPI

-554 SNIFKKLIKMN
+554 SNIFKNLIKMN

>member
-23 NNLRENFNNY
+23 NNLKENFSNY
-33 CDLLDKIEQFQVKN
+33 CNLLDKIEQFQIKS
-47 EAENKALTEFNDV
+47 EAENKSLTEFNDV
-60 SSKLANIQQTQ
+60 SNKLASIQQMQ

-78 AKLEYSRNLV
+78 AKLEYSRNLI

-117 IETREKFISTVEL
+117 IETRENFISTVEL
-130 YQTKKKELDIAIQN
+130 YQTKKKELDLAIQN
-144 KNEAEEEYNSVLENT
+144 KNEAEEDYNSVLENAKA
-159 RSNFE
+159 NFE
-164 NIDLDIVDYIKG
+164 NIELDIVDYIKG

-203 FDTDVVSK
+203 FDADIVSK

-391 EEFETAEEESAK
+391 EEFETAEEETSK
-403 EQVSNIEE
+403 EQTSNIEE
-411 SVELE
+411 TVELE

-428 EDDDEIEDEE
+428 EDDETEE
-438 ENQNIQNAQK
+438 EEEKQNIQNAQ
-448 IEEAV
+448 IVEETAK
-453 EEKVKINNIEIS
+453 EKVKINNIEIS
-465 NSNLETEEFEE
+465 NTNEDTEEFEE
-476 EEDDDFSDIESQI
+476 DEEDDFSDIESQI

-495 LENEEYDSMEDI
+495 FENEEYDSIEDV
-507 PYEDEKLEDEFD
+507 PYEDEKIDDFD
-519 SEESLFAPI
+519 AEESLFAPI

-554 SNIFKKLIKMN
+554 SNIFKNLIKMN

>member
-23 NNLRENFNNY
+23 NNLKENFNNY
-33 CDLLDKIEQFQVKN
+33 CNLLDKIEQFQIKS
-47 EAENKALTEFNDV
+47 EAENKSLTEFNDV
-60 SSKLANIQQTQ
+60 SNRLASIQQMQ

-78 AKLEYSRNLV
+78 AKLEYSRNLI

-117 IETREKFISTVEL
+117 IETRENFISTVEL

-144 KNEAEEEYNSVLENT
+144 KNEAEEEYNSVLENAKT
-159 RSNFE
+159 NFE
-164 NIDLDIVDYIKG
+164 NIELDIVDYIKG

-203 FDTDVVSK
+203 FDADIVSK

-391 EEFETAEEESAK
+391 EEFETAEEETAK
-403 EQVSNIEE
+403 EQTSNIEE
-411 SVELE
+411 IVELE

-428 EDDDEIEDEE
+428 EDDEIEEE
-438 ENQNIQNAQK
+438 EEKQNIQNAK
-448 IEEAV
+448 IVEETAK
-453 EEKVKINNIEIS
+453 EKVKINNIEIS
-465 NSNLETEEFEE
+465 NTNEDTEEFEE
-476 EEDDDFSDIESQI
+476 DEEDEFSDIESQI

-495 LENEEYDSMEDI
+495 FENEEYDSIEDI
-507 PYEDEKLEDEFD
+507 PYEDEKIDDFD
-519 SEESLFAPI
+519 AEESLFAPI

-554 SNIFKKLIKMN
+554 SNIFKNLIKMN

>member
-12 YFCKKLGYQKT
+12 YFCKKLEYQKT
-23 NNLRENFNNY
+23 NNLKENFNNY
-33 CDLLDKIEQFQVKN
+33 CNLLDKIEQFQIKS
-47 EAENKALTEFNDV
+47 EAENKSLTEFNDV
-60 SSKLANIQQTQ
+60 SNRLASIQQMQ

-78 AKLEYSRNLV
+78 AKLEYSRNLI

-117 IETREKFISTVEL
+117 IETRENFISTVEL

-144 KNEAEEEYNSVLENT
+144 KNEAEEEYNSVLENAKA
-159 RSNFE
+159 NFE
-164 NIDLDIVDYIKG
+164 NIELDIVDYIKG

-203 FDTDVVSK
+203 FDADIVSK

-391 EEFETAEEESAK
+391 EEFETAEEETAK
-403 EQVSNIEE
+403 EQTSNIEE
-411 SVELE
+411 TVELE

-428 EDDDEIEDEE
+428 EDDEIEEE
-438 ENQNIQNAQK
+438 EEKQNIQNAQ
-448 IEEAV
+448 IVEETAK
-453 EEKVKINNIEIS
+453 EKVKINNIEIS
-465 NSNLETEEFEE
+465 NTNEDTEEFEE
-476 EEDDDFSDIESQI
+476 DEEDEFSNIESQI

-495 LENEEYDSMEDI
+495 FENEEYDSIEDI
-507 PYEDEKLEDEFD
+507 PYEDEKIDDFD
-519 SEESLFAPI
+519 AEESLFAPI

-554 SNIFKKLIKMN
+554 SNIFKNLIKMN

>member
-23 NNLRENFNNY
+23 NNLKENFSNY
-33 CDLLDKIEQFQVKN
+33 CNLLDKIEQFQIKS
-47 EAENKALTEFNDV
+47 EAENKSLTEFNDV
-60 SSKLANIQQTQ
+60 SNKLASIQQMQ

-78 AKLEYSRNLV
+78 AKLEYSRNLI

-117 IETREKFISTVEL
+117 IETRENFISTVEL
-130 YQTKKKELDIAIQN
+130 YQTKKKELDLAIQN
-144 KNEAEEEYNSVLENT
+144 KNEAEEEYNSVLENAKA
-159 RSNFE
+159 NFE
-164 NIDLDIVDYIKG
+164 NIELDIVDYIKG

-203 FDTDVVSK
+203 FDADIVSK

-391 EEFETAEEESAK
+391 EEFETAEEETSK
-403 EQVSNIEE
+403 EQTSNIEE
-411 SVELE
+411 TVELE

-428 EDDDEIEDEE
+428 EDDETEE
-438 ENQNIQNAQK
+438 EEEKQNIQNAQ
-448 IEEAV
+448 IVEETAK
-453 EEKVKINNIEIS
+453 EKVKINNIEIS
-465 NSNLETEEFEE
+465 NTNEDTEEFEE
-476 EEDDDFSDIESQI
+476 DEEDEFSDIESQI

-495 LENEEYDSMEDI
+495 FENEEYDSIEDI
-507 PYEDEKLEDEFD
+507 PYEDEKIDDFD
-519 SEESLFAPI
+519 TEESLFAPI

-554 SNIFKKLIKMN
+554 SNIFKNLIKMN

>member
-23 NNLRENFNNY
+23 NNLKENFSNY
-33 CDLLDKIEQFQVKN
+33 CNLLDKIEQFQIKS
-47 EAENKALTEFNDV
+47 EAENKSLTEFNDV
-60 SSKLANIQQTQ
+60 SNKLASIQQMQ

-78 AKLEYSRNLV
+78 AKLEYSRNLI

-117 IETREKFISTVEL
+117 IETRENFISTVEL
-130 YQTKKKELDIAIQN
+130 YQTKKKELDLAIQN
-144 KNEAEEEYNSVLENT
+144 KNEAEEEYNSVLENAKA
-159 RSNFE
+159 NFE
-164 NIDLDIVDYIKG
+164 NIELDIVDYIKG

-203 FDTDVVSK
+203 FDADIVSK

-326 AYKELYN
+326 AHKELYN

-391 EEFETAEEESAK
+391 EEFETAEEEASK
-403 EQVSNIEE
+403 EQTSNIEE
-411 SVELE
+411 TVELE

-428 EDDDEIEDEE
+428 EDDETEE
-438 ENQNIQNAQK
+438 EEEKQNIQNAQ
-448 IEEAV
+448 IVEETAK
-453 EEKVKINNIEIS
+453 EKVKINNIEIS
-465 NSNLETEEFEE
+465 NTNEDTEEFEE
-476 EEDDDFSDIESQI
+476 DEEDEFSDIESQI

-495 LENEEYDSMEDI
+495 FENEEYDSIEDI
-507 PYEDEKLEDEFD
+507 PYEDEKIDDFD
-519 SEESLFAPI
+519 TEESLFAPI

-554 SNIFKKLIKMN
+554 SNIFKNLIKMN

>member
-23 NNLRENFNNY
+23 NNLKENFSNY
-33 CDLLDKIEQFQVKN
+33 CNLLDKIEQFQIKS
-47 EAENKALTEFNDV
+47 EAENKSLTEFNDV
-60 SSKLANIQQTQ
+60 SNKLASIQQIQ

-78 AKLEYSRNLV
+78 AKLEYSRNLI

-117 IETREKFISTVEL
+117 IETRENFISTVEL
-130 YQTKKKELDIAIQN
+130 YQTKKKELDLAIQN

-159 RSNFE
+159 KANFE
-164 NIDLDIVDYIKG
+164 NIELDIVDYIKG

-203 FDTDVVSK
+203 FDADIVSK

-391 EEFETAEEESAK
+391 EEFETAEEETSK
-403 EQVSNIEE
+403 EQTSNIEE
-411 SVELE
+411 TVELE

-428 EDDDEIEDEE
+428 EDDETEE
-438 ENQNIQNAQK
+438 EEEKQNIQNAQ
-448 IEEAV
+448 IVEETAK
-453 EEKVKINNIEIS
+453 EKVKINNIEIS
-465 NSNLETEEFEE
+465 NTNEDTEEFEE
-476 EEDDDFSDIESQI
+476 DEEDEFSDIESQI

-495 LENEEYDSMEDI
+495 FENEEYDSIEDV
-507 PYEDEKLEDEFD
+507 PYEDEKIDDFD
-519 SEESLFAPI
+519 AEESLFAPI

-554 SNIFKKLIKMN
+554 SNIFKNLIKMN

>member
-23 NNLRENFNNY
+23 NNLKENFSNY
-33 CDLLDKIEQFQVKN
+33 CNLLDKIEQFQIKS
-47 EAENKALTEFNDV
+47 EAENKSLTEFNDV
-60 SSKLANIQQTQ
+60 SNKLASIQQMQ

-78 AKLEYSRNLV
+78 AKLEYSRNLI

-117 IETREKFISTVEL
+117 IETRENFISTVEL
-130 YQTKKKELDIAIQN
+130 YQTKKKELDLAIQN
-144 KNEAEEEYNSVLENT
+144 KNEAEEEYNSVLENAKA
-159 RSNFE
+159 NFE
-164 NIDLDIVDYIKG
+164 NIELDIVDYIKG

-203 FDTDVVSK
+203 FDADIVSK

-356 NTAMVINSNY
+356 NIAMVINSNY

-391 EEFETAEEESAK
+391 EEFETAEEETSK
-403 EQVSNIEE
+403 EQTSNIEE
-411 SVELE
+411 TVELE

-428 EDDDEIEDEE
+428 EDDETEE
-438 ENQNIQNAQK
+438 EEEKQNIQNAQ
-448 IEEAV
+448 IVEETAK
-453 EEKVKINNIEIS
+453 EKVKINNIEIS
-465 NSNLETEEFEE
+465 NTNEDTEEFKED
-476 EEDDDFSDIESQI
+476 EEDEFSDIESQI

-495 LENEEYDSMEDI
+495 FENEEYDSIEDV
-507 PYEDEKLEDEFD
+507 PYEDEKIDDFD
-519 SEESLFAPI
+519 AEESLFAPI

-554 SNIFKKLIKMN
+554 SNIFKNLIKMN

>member
-23 NNLRENFNNY
+23 NNLKENFSNY
-33 CDLLDKIEQFQVKN
+33 CNLLDKIEQFQIKS
-47 EAENKALTEFNDV
+47 EAENKSLTEFNDV
-60 SSKLANIQQTQ
+60 SNKLASIQQMQ

-78 AKLEYSRNLV
+78 AKLEYSRNLI

-117 IETREKFISTVEL
+117 IETRENFISTVEL
-130 YQTKKKELDIAIQN
+130 YQTKKKELDLAIQN

-159 RSNFE
+159 KANFE
-164 NIDLDIVDYIKG
+164 NIELDIVDYIKG

-203 FDTDVVSK
+203 FDADIVSK

-391 EEFETAEEESAK
+391 EEFETAEEETSK
-403 EQVSNIEE
+403 EQTSNIEE
-411 SVELE
+411 TVELE

-428 EDDDEIEDEE
+428 EDDETEE
-438 ENQNIQNAQK
+438 EEEKQNIQNAQ
-448 IEEAV
+448 IVEETAK
-453 EEKVKINNIEIS
+453 EKVKINNIEIS
-465 NSNLETEEFEE
+465 NTNEDTEEFEE
-476 EEDDDFSDIESQI
+476 DEEDEFSDIESQI

-495 LENEEYDSMEDI
+495 FENEEYDSIEDI
-507 PYEDEKLEDEFD
+507 PYEDEKIDDFD
-519 SEESLFAPI
+519 TEESLFAPI

-554 SNIFKKLIKMN
+554 SNIFKNLIKMN